1 MINIFTSKKDFLAIG
16 TAKIK
21 LAVGVKIYGIGSIL
35 LSIFLFFGITAF
47 ADSSIQGYWKSIDE
61 ETGKATGYWKLEV
74 NDNNLL
80 GYLVNYPN
88 MTPDK
93 VCTEC
98 KDESKDFFEKP
109 ITGTAWLNLSK
120 NQDGIWE
127 DGYII
132 DSRDGDKFEA
142 KVWVEE
148 GNLLIRGYIGF
159 FFRTQ
164 IWLRAD
170 QTEAEQAI
178 FNE

>member
-1 MINIFTSKKDFLAIG
+1 MINIFTSKKDSLLIG
-16 TAKIK
+16 ALKIK
-21 LAVGVKIYGIGSIL
+21 LADGVKIYGIGGVL
-35 LSIFLFFGITAF
+35 FSIFLFFGVTAS
-47 ADSSIQGYWKSIDE
+47 ADSSVQGYWKSIDE
-61 ETGKATGYWKLEV
+61 ETGNATGYWKLEV
-74 NDNNLL
+74 NDNHLL

-109 ITGTAWLNLSK
+109 IRGTAWLNLRK
-120 NQDGIWE
+120 NLDGIWE

-148 GNLLIRGYIGF
+148 GNLMIRGYIGF

-164 IWLRAD
+164 TWLRAD
-170 QTEAEQAI
+170 QTEAEKAT